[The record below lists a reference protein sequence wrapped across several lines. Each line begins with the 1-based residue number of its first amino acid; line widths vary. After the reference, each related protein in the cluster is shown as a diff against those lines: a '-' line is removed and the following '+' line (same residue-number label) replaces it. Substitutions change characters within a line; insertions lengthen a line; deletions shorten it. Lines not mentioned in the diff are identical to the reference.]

1 MVNSMPR
8 RLIDAALG
16 TRARRAAGSETSV
29 IPYTYTI
36 G

>member
-1 MVNSMPR
+1 VYVDTVVPWVQ
-8 RLIDAALG
+8 
-16 TRARRAAGSETSV
+16 AAGSETSV